1 MRFAPWWKQTFPRI
15 TVQIVGDLICL
26 CSVQNDNV
34 QKWSQFKYYS
44 NIQPTKVIR
53 SFNQPWVRQHE
64 LWSDQHFPAHL
75 RMLISQGWSL
85 LASSK
90 VWIIPASGQ
99 EKGPLH
105 EHISEGEQRSKHSQD
120 TQTVSGSLYIHV
132 LQRLWEQLSQLWCA
146 VLQLFPQII
155 LLYESTVG
163 RFQLS
168 IHKINSKHTLYLS
181 TSFCNLTV
189 MLVGSFALNF
199 SDQAVRRSSKR

>member
-105 EHISEGEQRSKHSQD
+105 EHISEGEQRSKHSRHAN
-120 TQTVSGSLYIHV
+120 SKWLSLHTCTSKTLGATIIT
-132 LQRLWEQLSQLWCA
+132 LERSA
-146 VLQLFPQII
+146 PIIPQII
-155 LLYESTVG
+155 LLYDSTVG
-163 RFQLS
+163 RFQ
-168 IHKINSKHTLYLS
+168 I
-181 TSFCNLTV
+181 
-189 MLVGSFALNF
+189 
-199 SDQAVRRSSKR
+199 

>member
-1 MRFAPWWKQTFPRI
+1 MTFNILILTPSPLNNPRYWIFVTRNSMRLAPTWKQTFPRI

-26 CSVQNDNV
+26 CFVQNDNV

-105 EHISEGEQRSKHSQD
+105 EHISEGEQRSKHSRHAN
-120 TQTVSGSLYIHV
+120 SKWLSLHTCTSKTLGATIIT
-132 LQRLWEQLSQLWCA
+132 LERSA
-146 VLQLFPQII
+146 PIIPQII

-163 RFQLS
+163 RFQ
-168 IHKINSKHTLYLS
+168 I
-181 TSFCNLTV
+181 
-189 MLVGSFALNF
+189 
-199 SDQAVRRSSKR
+199 